1 MLELAKAN
9 QFNNKNILIY
19 GFGKSG
25 RACFKYLRKNNKIE
39 IYDDKKSSIPK
50 KLKKNS
56 INKTKLTSVNFDRIV
71 VSPGIDINKCT
82 LKKYLSK
89 NKSKIISEMDIFYLN
104 NIKNKKITITG
115 TNGKSTTSKL
125 LHDVLKKHGKDVRLV
140 GNIGNPLLSEKN
152 IKPLTIFVIE
162 ASSYQIEYSKYFKT
176 DFAIILNIS
185 PNHLERHRTFK
196 NYIKSKFRLIKSQK
210 KNSFAFIEK
219 NNNFLKEELK
229 KNKINSKIIKVNL
242 KISNKIKKKIKNPY
256 FENKNNLNNLKFV
269 LEISKKLKLKNQK
282 VFKVVNSFKQ
292 LNFRQQ
298 ILYKNKKLLI
308 INDSKSTSFSSSIN
322 LLESYKNIYWLVGGR
337 FKKGDNF
344 VLNKKYYKNINA
356 YIFGK
361 RKIFF
366 VKNLINKIKYKTFD
380 NIKRALVEIIIDA
393 KKNNLSPVNIIFS
406 PSAASFD
413 QFSNFEERGKNFNYL
428 VRKLKIISKINGR

>member
-1 MLELAKAN
+1 
-9 QFNNKNILIY
+9 
-19 GFGKSG
+19 
-25 RACFKYLRKNNKIE
+25 
-39 IYDDKKSSIPK
+39 
-50 KLKKNS
+50 
-56 INKTKLTSVNFDRIV
+56 
-71 VSPGIDINKCT
+71 
-82 LKKYLSK
+82 
-89 NKSKIISEMDIFYLN
+89 MDIFYLN

-152 IKPLTIFVIE
+152 IKPQTIFVIE

-282 VFKVVNSFKQ
+282 VFKVVNSFKE

-337 FKKGDNF
+337 FKKGDIF

-366 VKNLINKIKYKTFD
+366 VKNLINKIKYKT
-380 NIKRALVEIIIDA
+380 
-393 KKNNLSPVNIIFS
+393 
-406 PSAASFD
+406 
-413 QFSNFEERGKNFNYL
+413 SNFQ
-428 VRKLKIISKINGR
+428 RKPFLDQQSN

>member
-1 MLELAKAN
+1 MLELAN
-9 QFNNKNILIY
+9 QFNNQNILIY

-50 KLKKNS
+50 NFKKNS

-89 NKSKIISEMDIFYLN
+89 NKSKIISELDIFYLN

-140 GNIGNPLLSEKN
+140 GNIGNPLLLEKN
-152 IKPLTIFVIE
+152 IKPKTIFVIE

-196 NYIKSKFRLIKSQK
+196 NYIKSKSRLIKSQK

-242 KISNKIKKKIKNPY
+242 KISNKIKKKIKNSY

-282 VFKVVNSFKQ
+282 VFKVVNSFKE

-308 INDSKSTSFSSSIN
+308 INDSKSTNFSSSIN

-361 RKIFF
+361 RKKFF

-380 NIKRALVEIIIDA
+380 NIKNALVEIIIDA
-393 KKNNLSPVNIIFS
+393 KKKNLSPVNIIFS

>member
-1 MLELAKAN
+1 MLELAN
-9 QFNNKNILIY
+9 QFNNQNILIY

-50 KLKKNS
+50 NLKKNS

-89 NKSKIISEMDIFYLN
+89 NKSKIISELDIFYLN

-282 VFKVVNSFKQ
+282 IFKVVNSFKE

-308 INDSKSTSFSSSIN
+308 INDSKSTNFSSSIN

-344 VLNKKYYKNINA
+344 VLNNKYYKNINA

>member
-1 MLELAKAN
+1 MLELAN
-9 QFNNKNILIY
+9 QFNNQNILIY

-50 KLKKNS
+50 NLKKNS

-89 NKSKIISEMDIFYLN
+89 NKSKIISELDIFYLN

-140 GNIGNPLLSEKN
+140 GNIGNPLLLEKN
-152 IKPLTIFVIE
+152 IKPKTIFVIE

-196 NYIKSKFRLIKSQK
+196 NYIKSKFGLIKSQK

-242 KISNKIKKKIKNPY
+242 KISNKIKKKIKNSY

-282 VFKVVNSFKQ
+282 VFKVVNSFKE

-308 INDSKSTSFSSSIN
+308 INDSKSTNFSSSIN

-361 RKIFF
+361 RKKFF
-366 VKNLINKIKYKTFD
+366 VKNLINRIKYKTFD
-380 NIKRALVEIIIDA
+380 NIKNALVEIIIDA
-393 KKNNLSPVNIIFS
+393 KKKNLSPVNIIFS

-413 QFSNFEERGKNFNYL
+413 QFSNFEERGRNFNYL

>member
-1 MLELAKAN
+1 MLELAN
-9 QFNNKNILIY
+9 QFNNQNILIY

-50 KLKKNS
+50 NLKKNL

-152 IKPLTIFVIE
+152 IKPQTIFVIE

-196 NYIKSKFRLIKSQK
+196 NYIKSKSRLIKSQK

-282 VFKVVNSFKQ
+282 IFKVVNSFKE

-361 RKIFF
+361 RKKFF

>member
-1 MLELAKAN
+1 MLELAN
-9 QFNNKNILIY
+9 QFNNQNILIY

-39 IYDDKKSSIPK
+39 IYDDKKLSIPK
-50 KLKKNS
+50 NLKKNS

-89 NKSKIISEMDIFYLN
+89 NKSKIISELDIFYLN

-152 IKPLTIFVIE
+152 IKPQTIFVIE

-176 DFAIILNIS
+176 DFAIILNVS

-196 NYIKSKFRLIKSQK
+196 NYIKSKSRLIKNQK

-344 VLNKKYYKNINA
+344 VLNKKYYKNIYA

-361 RKIFF
+361 RKKFF

>member
-1 MLELAKAN
+1 MLELAN
-9 QFNNKNILIY
+9 QFNNQNILIY

-39 IYDDKKSSIPK
+39 IYDDKKLSIPK
-50 KLKKNS
+50 NLKKNS

-125 LHDVLKKHGKDVRLV
+125 LHDILKKHGKDVRLV

-196 NYIKSKFRLIKSQK
+196 NYIKSKSRLIKSQK

-242 KISNKIKKKIKNPY
+242 KISNKIKKKIKNSY

-393 KKNNLSPVNIIFS
+393 KKSNLSPVNIIFS

>member
-1 MLELAKAN
+1 MLELAN
-9 QFNNKNILIY
+9 QFNNQNILIY

-50 KLKKNS
+50 NLKKNS
-56 INKTKLTSVNFDRIV
+56 INKTKLASVNFDRIV

-89 NKSKIISEMDIFYLN
+89 NKSKIISELDIFYLN

-140 GNIGNPLLSEKN
+140 GNIGNPLLLEKN
-152 IKPLTIFVIE
+152 IKPKTIFVIE

-196 NYIKSKFRLIKSQK
+196 NYIKSKFGLIKSQK

-242 KISNKIKKKIKNPY
+242 KISNKIKKKIKNSY

-282 VFKVVNSFKQ
+282 VFKVVNSFKE

-308 INDSKSTSFSSSIN
+308 INDSKSTNFSSSIN

-361 RKIFF
+361 RKKFF
-366 VKNLINKIKYKTFD
+366 LKNLINKIKYKTFD
-380 NIKRALVEIIIDA
+380 NIKNALVEIIIDA
-393 KKNNLSPVNIIFS
+393 KKKNLSPVNIIFS

>member
-1 MLELAKAN
+1 MLELAN
-9 QFNNKNILIY
+9 QFNNQNILIY

-89 NKSKIISEMDIFYLN
+89 NKSKIISELDIFYLN

-125 LHDVLKKHGKDVRLV
+125 LHDVLKKNGKDVRLV

-152 IKPLTIFVIE
+152 IKPQTIFVIE

-196 NYIKSKFRLIKSQK
+196 NYIKSKSRLIKSQK

-282 VFKVVNSFKQ
+282 IFKVVNSFKE

>member
-1 MLELAKAN
+1 MLELAN
-9 QFNNKNILIY
+9 QFNNQNILIY

-39 IYDDKKSSIPK
+39 IYDDKKSSISK
-50 KLKKNS
+50 NLKKNS

-89 NKSKIISEMDIFYLN
+89 NKSKIISELDIFYLN

-125 LHDVLKKHGKDVRLV
+125 LHDILKKHGKDVRLV

-152 IKPLTIFVIE
+152 IKPQTIFVIE

-196 NYIKSKFRLIKSQK
+196 NYIKSKSRLIKSQK

-282 VFKVVNSFKQ
+282 IFKVVNSFKQ

-380 NIKRALVEIIIDA
+380 NIKRALVEITIDA

-413 QFSNFEERGKNFNYL
+413 QFSNFEERGKIFNYL

>member
-1 MLELAKAN
+1 MVELAN
-9 QFNNKNILIY
+9 QFNNQNILIY

-50 KLKKNS
+50 NLKKNS

-71 VSPGIDINKCT
+71 VSPGIDVNKCT

-89 NKSKIISEMDIFYLN
+89 NKSKIISELDIFYLN

-125 LHDVLKKHGKDVRLV
+125 LHDILKKHNKDVRLV
-140 GNIGNPLLSEKN
+140 GNIGNPLLLEKN
-152 IKPLTIFVIE
+152 IKPQTIFVIE

-176 DFAIILNIS
+176 DFAVILNIS
-185 PNHLERHRTFK
+185 PNHLERHGTFK
-196 NYIKSKFRLIKSQK
+196 NYIKSKFRLIKNQK

-219 NNNFLKEELK
+219 NNNFLKEEIK

-242 KISNKIKKKIKNPY
+242 KISNKIKKKINNPY
-256 FENKNNLNNLKFV
+256 FENKNNQNNLKFV

-282 VFKVVNSFKQ
+282 VFKVVNSFKE

-322 LLESYKNIYWLVGGR
+322 LLEFYKNIYWLVGGR

-361 RKIFF
+361 RKRLF
-366 VKNLINKIKYKTFD
+366 VKNFINKIKYKTFD

-393 KKNNLSPVNIIFS
+393 KKNNLSAVNIIFS

>member
-1 MLELAKAN
+1 MLELAN
-9 QFNNKNILIY
+9 QFNNQNILIY

-89 NKSKIISEMDIFYLN
+89 NKSKIISELDIFYLN

-125 LHDVLKKHGKDVRLV
+125 LHDVLKKNGKDVRLV

-152 IKPLTIFVIE
+152 IKPQTIFVIE

-196 NYIKSKFRLIKSQK
+196 NYIKSKSRLIKSQK

-361 RKIFF
+361 RKKFF

>member
-1 MLELAKAN
+1 MLELAN
-9 QFNNKNILIY
+9 QFNNQNILIY

-152 IKPLTIFVIE
+152 IKPQTIFVIE

-196 NYIKSKFRLIKSQK
+196 NYIKSKSRLIKSQK

-282 VFKVVNSFKQ
+282 IFKVVNSFKE

-308 INDSKSTSFSSSIN
+308 INDSKSTNFSSSIN

>member
-1 MLELAKAN
+1 MLELAN
-9 QFNNKNILIY
+9 QFNNQNILIY

-50 KLKKNS
+50 NFKKNS

-89 NKSKIISEMDIFYLN
+89 NKSKIISELDIFYLN

-152 IKPLTIFVIE
+152 IKPQTIFVIE

-196 NYIKSKFRLIKSQK
+196 NYIKSKFGLIKSQK

-242 KISNKIKKKIKNPY
+242 KISNKIKKKIKNSY

-282 VFKVVNSFKQ
+282 VFKVVNSFKE

-308 INDSKSTSFSSSIN
+308 INDSKSTNFSSSIN

-361 RKIFF
+361 RKKFF

-380 NIKRALVEIIIDA
+380 NIKNALVEIIIDA
-393 KKNNLSPVNIIFS
+393 KKKNLSPVNIIFS

>member
-1 MLELAKAN
+1 MLELAN
-9 QFNNKNILIY
+9 QFNNQNILIY

-39 IYDDKKSSIPK
+39 IYDDKKSSISK
-50 KLKKNS
+50 NLKKNS

-89 NKSKIISEMDIFYLN
+89 NKSKIISELDIFYLN

-152 IKPLTIFVIE
+152 IKPQTIFVIE

-196 NYIKSKFRLIKSQK
+196 NYIKSKSRLIKSQK

>member
-1 MLELAKAN
+1 MLELAN
-9 QFNNKNILIY
+9 QFNNQNILIY

-50 KLKKNS
+50 NLKKNS
-56 INKTKLTSVNFDRIV
+56 INRTKLTSVNFDSIV

-89 NKSKIISEMDIFYLN
+89 NKSKIISELDIFYLN

-152 IKPLTIFVIE
+152 IKPQTIFVIE

-196 NYIKSKFRLIKSQK
+196 NYIKSKSRLIKSQK

-242 KISNKIKKKIKNPY
+242 KISNKIKKKIKNSY

-282 VFKVVNSFKQ
+282 IFKVVNSFKE

-344 VLNKKYYKNINA
+344 VLNKKYYKNIYA

-361 RKIFF
+361 RKKFF

>member
-1 MLELAKAN
+1 
-9 QFNNKNILIY
+9 
-19 GFGKSG
+19 
-25 RACFKYLRKNNKIE
+25 
-39 IYDDKKSSIPK
+39 
-50 KLKKNS
+50 
-56 INKTKLTSVNFDRIV
+56 
-71 VSPGIDINKCT
+71 
-82 LKKYLSK
+82 
-89 NKSKIISEMDIFYLN
+89 
-104 NIKNKKITITG
+104 
-115 TNGKSTTSKL
+115 
-125 LHDVLKKHGKDVRLV
+125 
-140 GNIGNPLLSEKN
+140 
-152 IKPLTIFVIE
+152 VIE

-196 NYIKSKFRLIKSQK
+196 NYIKSKSRLIKSQK

-282 VFKVVNSFKQ
+282 IFKVVNSFKE

-308 INDSKSTSFSSSIN
+308 INDSKSTNFSSSIN

-361 RKIFF
+361 RKKFF

-393 KKNNLSPVNIIFS
+393 KKNNLNPVNIIFS

-413 QFSNFEERGKNFNYL
+413 QFTNFEERGKNFNYL

>member
-1 MLELAKAN
+1 MLELAN
-9 QFNNKNILIY
+9 QFNNQNILIY

-39 IYDDKKSSIPK
+39 IYDDKKLSIPK
-50 KLKKNS
+50 NLKKNS

-152 IKPLTIFVIE
+152 IKPQTIFVIE

-282 VFKVVNSFKQ
+282 IFKVVNSFKE

>member
-1 MLELAKAN
+1 MLELAN
-9 QFNNKNILIY
+9 QFNNQNILIY

-50 KLKKNS
+50 NLKKNS

-89 NKSKIISEMDIFYLN
+89 NKSKIISELDIFYLN

-140 GNIGNPLLSEKN
+140 GNIGNPLLLEKN
-152 IKPLTIFVIE
+152 IKPKTIFVIE

-196 NYIKSKFRLIKSQK
+196 NYIKSKFGLIKSQK

-242 KISNKIKKKIKNPY
+242 KISNKIKKKIKNSY

-282 VFKVVNSFKQ
+282 VFKVVNSFKE

-308 INDSKSTSFSSSIN
+308 INDSKSTNFSSSIN

-361 RKIFF
+361 RKKFF

-380 NIKRALVEIIIDA
+380 NIKNALVEIIIDA
-393 KKNNLSPVNIIFS
+393 KKKNLSPVNIIFS

-413 QFSNFEERGKNFNYL
+413 QFSNFEKRGKNFNYL

>member
-1 MLELAKAN
+1 MLELAN
-9 QFNNKNILIY
+9 QFNNQNILIY

-50 KLKKNS
+50 NLKKNS

-152 IKPLTIFVIE
+152 IKPQTIFVIE

-282 VFKVVNSFKQ
+282 VFKVVNSFKE

>member
-1 MLELAKAN
+1 MLELAN
-9 QFNNKNILIY
+9 QFNNQNILIY

-50 KLKKNS
+50 NLKKNS

-89 NKSKIISEMDIFYLN
+89 NKSKIISELDIFYLN

-282 VFKVVNSFKQ
+282 IFKVVNSFKE

-308 INDSKSTSFSSSIN
+308 INDSKSTNFSSSIN

-344 VLNKKYYKNINA
+344 VLNKKYYKNIYA

-361 RKIFF
+361 RKKFF

>member
-1 MLELAKAN
+1 MLELAN
-9 QFNNKNILIY
+9 QFNNQNILIY

-50 KLKKNS
+50 NFKKNS

-89 NKSKIISEMDIFYLN
+89 NKSKIISELDIFYLN

-140 GNIGNPLLSEKN
+140 GNIGNPLLLEKN
-152 IKPLTIFVIE
+152 IKPKTIFVIE

-196 NYIKSKFRLIKSQK
+196 NYIKSKFGLIKSQK

-242 KISNKIKKKIKNPY
+242 KISNKIKKKIKNSY

-282 VFKVVNSFKQ
+282 VFKVVNSFKE

-308 INDSKSTSFSSSIN
+308 INDSKSTNFSSSIN

-344 VLNKKYYKNINA
+344 VLNKKYYKNIYA

-361 RKIFF
+361 RKKFF

>member
-1 MLELAKAN
+1 MLELAN
-9 QFNNKNILIY
+9 QFNNQNILIY

-50 KLKKNS
+50 NIKKNS

-89 NKSKIISEMDIFYLN
+89 NKSKIISELDIFYLN

-140 GNIGNPLLSEKN
+140 GNIGNPLLLEKN
-152 IKPLTIFVIE
+152 IKPKTIFVIE
-162 ASSYQIEYSKYFKT
+162 DSSYQIEYSKYFKT

-196 NYIKSKFRLIKSQK
+196 NYIKSKFGLIKSQK

-242 KISNKIKKKIKNPY
+242 KISNKIKKKIKNSY

-282 VFKVVNSFKQ
+282 VFKVVNSFKE

-308 INDSKSTSFSSSIN
+308 INDSKSTNFSSSIN

-361 RKIFF
+361 RKKFF

-380 NIKRALVEIIIDA
+380 NIKNALVEIIIDA
-393 KKNNLSPVNIIFS
+393 KKKNLSPVNIIFS

-413 QFSNFEERGKNFNYL
+413 QFSNFEERGRNFNYL

>member
-1 MLELAKAN
+1 MLELAN
-9 QFNNKNILIY
+9 QFNNQNILIY

-50 KLKKNS
+50 NLKKNS

-89 NKSKIISEMDIFYLN
+89 NKSKIISDLDIFYLN

-140 GNIGNPLLSEKN
+140 GNIGNPLLLEKN
-152 IKPLTIFVIE
+152 IKPKTIFVIE

-196 NYIKSKFRLIKSQK
+196 NYIKSKFGLIKSQK

-242 KISNKIKKKIKNPY
+242 KISNKIKKKIKNSY

-282 VFKVVNSFKQ
+282 VFKVVNSFKE

-308 INDSKSTSFSSSIN
+308 INDSKSTNFSSSIN

>member
-1 MLELAKAN
+1 MLELAN
-9 QFNNKNILIY
+9 QFNNQNILIY

-50 KLKKNS
+50 NLKKNS

-89 NKSKIISEMDIFYLN
+89 NKSKIISELDIFYLN

-140 GNIGNPLLSEKN
+140 GNIGNPLLLEKN
-152 IKPLTIFVIE
+152 IKPKTIFVIE

-196 NYIKSKFRLIKSQK
+196 NYIKSKSRLIKSQK

-308 INDSKSTSFSSSIN
+308 INDSKSTNFSSSIN

-361 RKIFF
+361 RKKFF

>member
-1 MLELAKAN
+1 MVELAN
-9 QFNNKNILIY
+9 QFNNQNILIY

-50 KLKKNS
+50 NLKKNS

-71 VSPGIDINKCT
+71 VSPGIDVNKCT

-89 NKSKIISEMDIFYLN
+89 NKSKIISELDIFYLN

-125 LHDVLKKHGKDVRLV
+125 LHDILKKHNKDVRLV
-140 GNIGNPLLSEKN
+140 GNIGNPLLLEKN
-152 IKPLTIFVIE
+152 IKPQTIFVIE

-185 PNHLERHRTFK
+185 PNHLERHGTFK
-196 NYIKSKFRLIKSQK
+196 NYIKSKFRLIKNQK

-219 NNNFLKEELK
+219 NNNFLKEEIK

-242 KISNKIKKKIKNPY
+242 KISNKIKKKINNPY
-256 FENKNNLNNLKFV
+256 FENKNNQNNLKFV

-282 VFKVVNSFKQ
+282 VFKVVNSFKE

-322 LLESYKNIYWLVGGR
+322 LLEFYKNIYWLVGGR

-361 RKIFF
+361 RKRLF
-366 VKNLINKIKYKTFD
+366 VKNFINKIKYKTFD

-393 KKNNLSPVNIIFS
+393 KKNNLSAVNIIFS

-428 VRKLKIISKINGR
+428 VRKLKIISKINDR

>member
-1 MLELAKAN
+1 MLELAN
-9 QFNNKNILIY
+9 QFNNQNILIY

-50 KLKKNS
+50 NLKKNS

-196 NYIKSKFRLIKSQK
+196 NYIKSKSRLIKSQK

-282 VFKVVNSFKQ
+282 IFKVVNSFKQ

-308 INDSKSTSFSSSIN
+308 INNSKSTNFSSSIN

>member
-1 MLELAKAN
+1 MLELAN
-9 QFNNKNILIY
+9 QFNNQNILIY

-39 IYDDKKSSIPK
+39 IYDDKKFSIPK

-125 LHDVLKKHGKDVRLV
+125 LHDVLKKNGKDVRLV

-152 IKPLTIFVIE
+152 IKPQTIFVIE

-196 NYIKSKFRLIKSQK
+196 NYIKSKSRLIKSQK

>member
-1 MLELAKAN
+1 MLELAN
-9 QFNNKNILIY
+9 QFNNQNILIY

>member
-1 MLELAKAN
+1 MLELAN
-9 QFNNKNILIY
+9 QFNNQNILIY

-50 KLKKNS
+50 NLKKNS

-89 NKSKIISEMDIFYLN
+89 NKSKIISELDIFYLN

-152 IKPLTIFVIE
+152 IKPQTIFVIE

-196 NYIKSKFRLIKSQK
+196 NYIKSKFGLIKSQK

-242 KISNKIKKKIKNPY
+242 KISNKIKKKIKNSY

-282 VFKVVNSFKQ
+282 VFKVVNSFKE

-308 INDSKSTSFSSSIN
+308 INDSKSTNFSSSIN

-361 RKIFF
+361 RKKFF

-380 NIKRALVEIIIDA
+380 NIKNALVEIIIDA
-393 KKNNLSPVNIIFS
+393 KKKNLSPVNIIFS

>member
-1 MLELAKAN
+1 MLELAN
-9 QFNNKNILIY
+9 QFNNQNILIY

-39 IYDDKKSSIPK
+39 IYDDKKLSIPK
-50 KLKKNS
+50 NLKKNS

-152 IKPLTIFVIE
+152 IKPQTIFVIE

-308 INDSKSTSFSSSIN
+308 INDSKSTNFSSSIN

>member
-1 MLELAKAN
+1 MLELAN
-9 QFNNKNILIY
+9 QFNNQNILIY

-50 KLKKNS
+50 NLKKNS

-89 NKSKIISEMDIFYLN
+89 NKSKIISELDIFYLN

-152 IKPLTIFVIE
+152 IKPQTIFVIE

-210 KNSFAFIEK
+210 KNSLAFIEK

-256 FENKNNLNNLKFV
+256 FKNKNNLNNLKFV

-282 VFKVVNSFKQ
+282 VFKVVNSFKE

-361 RKIFF
+361 KKIFF

>member
-1 MLELAKAN
+1 MW
-9 QFNNKNILIY
+9 
-19 GFGKSG
+19 
-25 RACFKYLRKNNKIE
+25 KNNKIE
-39 IYDDKKSSIPK
+39 INDDKKSSIPK
-50 KLKKNS
+50 NLKKNS

-89 NKSKIISEMDIFYLN
+89 NKSKIISELDIFYLN

-140 GNIGNPLLSEKN
+140 GNIGNPLLLEKN
-152 IKPLTIFVIE
+152 IKPKTIFVIE

-196 NYIKSKFRLIKSQK
+196 NYIKSKFGLIKSQK

-242 KISNKIKKKIKNPY
+242 KISNKIKKKIKNSY

-282 VFKVVNSFKQ
+282 VFKVVNSFKE

-308 INDSKSTSFSSSIN
+308 INNSKSTNFSSSIN

-361 RKIFF
+361 RKKFF

-380 NIKRALVEIIIDA
+380 NIKNALVEIIIDA
-393 KKNNLSPVNIIFS
+393 KKKNLSPVNIIFS

>member
-1 MLELAKAN
+1 MLELAN
-9 QFNNKNILIY
+9 QFNNQNILIY

-50 KLKKNS
+50 NLKKNS

-89 NKSKIISEMDIFYLN
+89 NKSKIISELDIFYLN

-152 IKPLTIFVIE
+152 IKPQTIFVIE

-344 VLNKKYYKNINA
+344 VLNKKYYKNIYA

-361 RKIFF
+361 RKKFF

>member
-1 MLELAKAN
+1 MLELAN
-9 QFNNKNILIY
+9 QFNNQNILIY

-39 IYDDKKSSIPK
+39 IYDDKKFSIPK

-89 NKSKIISEMDIFYLN
+89 NKSKIISELDIFYLN

-196 NYIKSKFRLIKSQK
+196 NYIKSKSRLIKSQK

-282 VFKVVNSFKQ
+282 IFKVVNSFKQ

-344 VLNKKYYKNINA
+344 VLNKKYYKNIYA

-361 RKIFF
+361 RKKFF

>member
-1 MLELAKAN
+1 MLELAN
-9 QFNNKNILIY
+9 QFNNQNILIY

-39 IYDDKKSSIPK
+39 IYDDKTLSIPK
-50 KLKKNS
+50 NLKKNS

-89 NKSKIISEMDIFYLN
+89 NKSKIISELDIFYLN

-196 NYIKSKFRLIKSQK
+196 NYIKSKSRLIKSQK

-282 VFKVVNSFKQ
+282 IFKVVNSFKE

-380 NIKRALVEIIIDA
+380 NIERALVEIIIDT

>member
-1 MLELAKAN
+1 MVELAN
-9 QFNNKNILIY
+9 QFNNQNILIY

-50 KLKKNS
+50 NLKKNS

-71 VSPGIDINKCT
+71 VSPGIDVNKCT

-89 NKSKIISEMDIFYLN
+89 NKSKIISELDIFYLN

-125 LHDVLKKHGKDVRLV
+125 LHDILKKHNKDVRLV
-140 GNIGNPLLSEKN
+140 GNIGNPLLLEKN
-152 IKPLTIFVIE
+152 IKPQTIFVIE

-185 PNHLERHRTFK
+185 PNHLERHGTFK
-196 NYIKSKFRLIKSQK
+196 NYIKSKFRLIKNQK

-219 NNNFLKEELK
+219 NNNFLKEEIK

-242 KISNKIKKKIKNPY
+242 KISNKIKKKINNPY
-256 FENKNNLNNLKFV
+256 FENKNNQNNLKFV

-282 VFKVVNSFKQ
+282 VFKVVNSFKE

-322 LLESYKNIYWLVGGR
+322 LLEFYKNIYWLVGGR

-361 RKIFF
+361 RKRLF
-366 VKNLINKIKYKTFD
+366 VKNFINKIKYKTFD

-393 KKNNLSPVNIIFS
+393 KKNNLSAVNIIFS

-428 VRKLKIISKINGR
+428 VRKLKIISK

>member
-1 MLELAKAN
+1 MLELAN
-9 QFNNKNILIY
+9 QFNNQNILIY

-50 KLKKNS
+50 NLKKNS
-56 INKTKLTSVNFDRIV
+56 INKTKLISVNFDRIV

>member
-1 MLELAKAN
+1 MLELAN
-9 QFNNKNILIY
+9 QFNNQNILIY

-25 RACFKYLRKNNKIE
+25 RACFKYLKKNNKIE

-50 KLKKNS
+50 NLKKNS

-140 GNIGNPLLSEKN
+140 GNIGNPLLLEKN
-152 IKPLTIFVIE
+152 IKPKTIFVIE

-196 NYIKSKFRLIKSQK
+196 NYIKSKFGLIKSQK

-242 KISNKIKKKIKNPY
+242 KISNKIKKKIKNSY

-282 VFKVVNSFKQ
+282 IFKVVNSFKE

-308 INDSKSTSFSSSIN
+308 INDSKSTNFSSSIN

-361 RKIFF
+361 RKKFF
-366 VKNLINKIKYKTFD
+366 VKNLINKIKHKAFD